1 LPDDLPGRNPSECY
15 RLDFVDWP
23 FGSRRSR
30 VEPKSTAMREQVL
43 RQFFEGKSSATELAR
58 DISGSTKQSTPT
70 VSMTFVEDMDS
81 DFRVTCEMGV
91 ALCEAV
97 LSGDLPAESLRT
109 IGFALEASDR
119 FHWDGDEDEVLASV
133 IADWSCPE
141 INYPLT
147 IENVA
152 RFRAWLMRIEPYPP
166 KGKPASTKQ
175 SDRLISVHEKK
186 RIRRNSEMF

>member
-1 LPDDLPGRNPSECY
+1 
-15 RLDFVDWP
+15 
-23 FGSRRSR
+23 
-30 VEPKSTAMREQVL
+30 MREQIL
-43 RQFFEGKSSATELAR
+43 RQFFEGKSSATELAG
-58 DISGSTKQSTPT
+58 DVSGSTRQSTPT
-70 VSMTFVEDMDS
+70 VSITSVEDMDG
-81 DFRVTCEMGV
+81 DFRVTSDMGV
-91 ALCEAV
+91 RLCDAV

-152 RFRAWLMRIEPYPP
+152 RFRAWLMRVEPYPP
-166 KGKPASTKQ
+166 KGKPPSTKRNE
-175 SDRLISVHEKK
+175 RLISVHGKE
-186 RIRRNSEMF
+186 RIRETHKRSGGPIR